1 MPETTETRSPRPR
14 SGDHLELTVDALA
27 YGGSGIARRDGYV
40 VFIAGAVPGDRVRAR
55 VGKAK
60 RGFAEARMVE
70 LLEPGPER
78 IEPRASHPGASWQVL
93 PYERQVAE
101 KESQVRE
108 ALRRIGGFEDPPVAA
123 MAQAEGRWRYR
134 NKLEYSFGGGAG
146 DELALGFH
154 RAGRWNEIEDVSDD
168 ILASERIDALRL
180 EIRAW
185 CRAEGLSAYD
195 RASGDGFLRNLVVRE
210 GRRTGQV
217 QARLVTGP
225 GEFRADALAGAIDC
239 DSLLW
244 TRARGVSETTRGGE
258 TELLGGTETI
268 EEELAGLTF
277 RISPAAFF
285 QTNTE
290 MAEHLFAAAG
300 ELAGMRGGERL
311 FDLFSG
317 IGTIGLA
324 MSLRAREV
332 WGIEE
337 IEPAVADAIE
347 NARLNAIDNARF
359 FAGDVRTALRPLVE
373 QAGKPDVV
381 VVDPPRAGLSQ
392 KVVRRVLECEPKRI
406 VYVSCN
412 PTTLAPN
419 ARQMADAGYRL
430 SAVRPVDMFPQTPH
444 IECVALLER
453 G

>member
-1 MPETTETRSPRPR
+1 MAETTETKRTRPAR
-14 SGDHLELTVDALA
+14 GQELELTVDALA
-27 YGGSGIARRDGYV
+27 YGGAGIARLDGYV
-40 VFIAGAVPGDRVRAR
+40 IFVAGAMPGDRVRAR

-70 LLEPGPER
+70 LLEPSPER
-78 IEPRASHPGASWQVL
+78 VEPRAHHPGASWQVL

-108 ALRRIGGFEDPPVAA
+108 ALRRIGGFGDPPVEP
-123 MAQAEGRWRYR
+123 MLPAESRWRYR
-134 NKLEYSFGGGAG
+134 NKLEYSFGGAAG

-154 RAGRWNEIEDVSDD
+154 RPGRWNEIDDVADD
-168 ILASERIDALRL
+168 VLASERIDALRSRV
-180 EIRAW
+180 RAW
-185 CRAEGLSAYD
+185 CRSEGLSAFD

-210 GRRTGQV
+210 GRSTGQL

-225 GEFRADALAGAIDC
+225 GEFRAEAFAGEIEC

-244 TRARGVSETTRGGE
+244 TRAAGVAETTRDGE
-258 TELLGGTETI
+258 TRLLRGREAI
-268 EEELAGLTF
+268 EDELAGLTF
-277 RISPAAFF
+277 RISPTAFF

-290 MAEHLFAAAG
+290 MAEHLYAAAG
-300 ELAGMRGGERL
+300 ELAGLRGGERL

-337 IEPAVADAIE
+337 IEAAVADAIE

-373 QAGKPDVV
+373 RAGKPDVV

-392 KVVRRVLECEPKRI
+392 KVVRRVLECEAPRI
-406 VYVSCN
+406 VFVSCN

-419 ARQMADAGYRL
+419 AAQMVEAGYTLRR
-430 SAVRPVDMFPQTPH
+430 VKPVDMFPQTPH
-444 IECVALLER
+444 VECVALLER
-453 G
+453 